1 MSSAL
6 FGILQLDRGE
16 PLGYGNLAGL
26 VQAWLQD
33 AGGFAA
39 LGLVVYLLYALS
51 VPTHKSASEKLRVPV
66 PTLMVAMTALAFLC
80 YAPIAGV
87 LLAEL
92 FTGKSWTSIAGV
104 AFDPPAAPIP
114 PPGSPIKVE
123 PPVWH
128 WQLRPMLL
136 MVGGLFALVGI
147 LQPFV
152 TDLLKLR
159 WRRIGALTKLGFKE
173 ALRSRL
179 YWIGLLALLPFLFR
193 NVWMAGVRP
202 VDEFRTLVAAGT
214 FTITILVLITAVLLA
229 AFSIPNDIKNL
240 TIHTVVTKPI
250 ERFEIVLGRFFGYTA
265 LMTLALVGMAA
276 LCLLLINT
284 ATIDERAEEET
295 AKARVP
301 VRGRIEF
308 KSRKADFEGT
318 NVGREFEY
326 RKYIAGH
333 KDSPQRAI
341 WHFGSIPSGLASA
354 GGDRVPVE
362 FTFDIFR
369 MTKGE
374 ENRGVDVTLRF
385 VTHNCPQVPPK
396 PDQGGEWQW
405 ADGEAQEQ
413 YRAAVAGLRG
423 ETAPQAELGR
433 RGYLL
438 SPATLDR
445 QRALSE
451 KVKGQAATENERKEL
466 ASLERLLDRMKS
478 LADRLR
484 KAGVEVSAEGGLVW
498 AKPVNVEAA
507 RPNTPDWT
515 VANAVAEEF
524 GYYEIR
530 GKNVYDYEVT
540 SVEVPAG
547 LFRNARSGEPGKE
560 TTREGTERARAR
572 FSTYVKCDSGGQ
584 LLGMAEPD
592 LYLMEG
598 NKSFSQNFLKGV
610 FGLWCRLCIVIG
622 LAVACSTYLSGV
634 LALLAT
640 VVIFMTGYFTEHL
653 NDVAYNRSIGGG
665 PFESMSRLVR
675 AETPTAPSSETA
687 GAKVLQGLDQFW
699 GWVVRRIQNVIPDVE
714 SFSWT
719 HFVSE
724 GFNINTEFLVLNL
737 LVTVG
742 YLLPWGVLAY
752 YLMKSREIAA

>member
-6 FGILQLDRGE
+6 FAILQLDRGE

-39 LGLVVYLLYALS
+39 LGLIVYLLYAMT

-66 PTLMVAMTALAFLC
+66 PTLMVAMTGLAFIC
-80 YAPIAGV
+80 YAPILGV

-92 FTGKSWTSIAGV
+92 FTGRTWTSIAGIP
-104 AFDPPAAPIP
+104 FDPAAAPLP
-114 PPGSPIKVE
+114 PPGSPMKIE

-128 WQLRPMLL
+128 GELRPMLL
-136 MVGGLFALVGI
+136 MAGGLFALVGI

-152 TDLLKLR
+152 TDALKLK

-193 NVWMAGVRP
+193 NVWMTGVRP
-202 VDEFRTLVAAGT
+202 VDEFRTLVSAGT
-214 FTITILVLITAVLLA
+214 FTITILLLLTAALLA
-229 AFSIPNDIKNL
+229 AFSIPNDIKNQ

-265 LMTLALVGMAA
+265 LMTLALVGMAG

-284 ATIDERAEEET
+284 ATIDERAQEET
-295 AKARVP
+295 ATARVP
-301 VRGRIEF
+301 VRGKIEF
-308 KSRKADFEGT
+308 KSRKAEFEGT

-333 KDSPQRAI
+333 KDSPQRAV
-341 WHFGSIPSGLASA
+341 WTFDSVPSGLTSA
-354 GGDRVPVE
+354 AGDKVPVE

-374 ENRGVDVTLRF
+374 ENRGVDVTMRF
-385 VTHNCPQVPPK
+385 VTHNCPQEAPR
-396 PDQGGEWQW
+396 PDQGGDWPW
-405 ADGEAQEQ
+405 KSADDQEA
-413 YRAAVAGLRG
+413 Y
-423 ETAPQAELGR
+423 
-433 RGYLL
+433 
-438 SPATLDR
+438 
-445 QRALSE
+445 
-451 KVKGQAATENERKEL
+451 RKEVREL
-466 ASLERLLDRMKS
+466 Q
-478 LADRLR
+478 
-484 KAGVEVSAEGGLVW
+484 
-498 AKPVNVEAA
+498 AKGINPESA
-507 RPNTPDWT
+507 RPGTPAWDAANTL
-515 VANAVAEEF
+515 AEKY
-524 GYYEIR
+524 GYFEIR

-540 SVEVPAG
+540 SVEIPTG
-547 LFRNARSGEPGKE
+547 LFKNARTGEPGKE
-560 TTREGTERARAR
+560 TTREGKERPRPR
-572 FSTYVKCDSGGQ
+572 FSVYVKCDSGGQ

-592 LYLMEG
+592 LYILEG
-598 NKSFSQNFLKGV
+598 NKSFSQNFLKGM

-634 LALLAT
+634 LGLLLTAL
-640 VVIFMTGYFTEHL
+640 IFMTGYFTEHL

-675 AETPTAPSSETA
+675 AETPTAPSSESA
-687 GAKVLQGLDQFW
+687 GTKVLQGLDQVW

-714 SFSWT
+714 SFTWT
-719 HFVSE
+719 NFVSE
-724 GFNINTEFLVLNL
+724 GFNVNTEFLVLNL

>member
-26 VQAWLQD
+26 AQAWLQD

-39 LGLVVYLLYALS
+39 LGLVAYLLYAMT
-51 VPTHKSASEKLRVPV
+51 VPTDKSASEKLRVPI
-66 PTLMVAMTALAFLC
+66 PTLMIAMTVLAFLC
-80 YAPIAGV
+80 YAPLAGV
-87 LLAEL
+87 LLAEVYS
-92 FTGKSWTSIAGV
+92 GKTWTTIAGIP
-104 AFDPPAAPIP
+104 FDPPQPPPP
-114 PPGSPIKVE
+114 PPGSPIKIE

-136 MVGGLFALVGI
+136 MIGGLFALIGI

-152 TDLLKLR
+152 TDVLKLR

-179 YWIGLLALLPFLFR
+179 YWIGLLVLLPFLFR

-202 VDEFRTLVAAGT
+202 VDEFRTLVGVAA
-214 FTITILVLITAVLLA
+214 FWATILVLMVGVLLA
-229 AFSIPNDIKNL
+229 SFSIPNDIKNL

-250 ERFEIVLGRFFGYTA
+250 ERFEIVLGRFLGYTA
-265 LMTLALVGMAA
+265 LMTLALLGVTAIN
-276 LCLLLINT
+276 LLLIST
-284 ATIDERAEEET
+284 ATIDERAQEET

-301 VRGRIEF
+301 LRGKLEF
-308 KSRKADFEGT
+308 RSRKIDFEGT

-333 KDSPQRAI
+333 PLSPQRAV
-341 WHFGSIPSGLASA
+341 WNFPSIPAGMASA
-354 GGDRVPVE
+354 AGDRVPVE

-374 ENRGVDVTLRF
+374 ENRGVDATLRF
-385 VTHNCPQVPPK
+385 VTHNCPQEPPR

-405 ADGEAQEQ
+405 KNAEAHE
-413 YRAAVAGLRG
+413 R
-423 ETAPQAELGR
+423 
-433 RGYLL
+433 YLKEV
-438 SPATLDR
+438 
-445 QRALSE
+445 RAL
-451 KVKGQAATENERKEL
+451 L
-466 ASLERLLDRMKS
+466 ASNINPE
-478 LADRLR
+478 
-484 KAGVEVSAEGGLVW
+484 SARPGTAAW
-498 AKPVNVEAA
+498 EAA
-507 RPNTPDWT
+507 NRL
-515 VANAVAEEF
+515 AEEF
-524 GYYEIR
+524 GYFEIR

-540 SVEVPAG
+540 VVEVPAG
-547 LFRNARSGEPGKE
+547 LFKNARSGDPGKE
-560 TTREGTERARAR
+560 VGKDGQERTRAR
-572 FSTYVKCDSGGQ
+572 FSVFVKCESGGQ

-592 LYLMEG
+592 LYLLEG
-598 NKSFSQNFLKGV
+598 SKSFTQNFVKAMIGV
-610 FGLWCRLCIVIG
+610 WCRLCIVIG

-634 LALLAT
+634 LTLLA
-640 VVIFMTGYFTEHL
+640 VITIYNVGWFTDHL
-653 NDVAYNRSIGGG
+653 NDVAYNRSVGGG

-675 AETPTAPSSETA
+675 AEAPTAPASDTA
-687 GAKVLQGLDQFW
+687 GTKLLQGADQFW
-699 GWVVRRIQNVIPDVE
+699 GWVIRRVQNVIPDVE
-714 SFSWT
+714 SFWWT

-724 GFNINTEFLVLNL
+724 GFNINTEYLILNILVM
-737 LVTVG
+737 VG

>member
-1 MSSAL
+1 MTSAL

-16 PLGYGNLAGL
+16 PLGYGNLPGL
-26 VQAWLQD
+26 IQAWLQD

-39 LGLVVYLLYALS
+39 VGLVVYLLYALS
-51 VPTHKSASEKLRVPV
+51 VPTHKSESEKLRVPI

-92 FTGKSWTSIAGV
+92 LTGKSWTSVAGV
-104 AFDPPAAPIP
+104 AFDPPPTPLP
-114 PPGSPIKVE
+114 PPGSAVKIE

-136 MVGGLFALVGI
+136 MVGGLFALIGI

-152 TDLLKLR
+152 TDALKLR

-179 YWIGLLALLPFLFR
+179 YWIGLLALIPFLFR
-193 NVWMAGVRP
+193 NVWMTGVRP
-202 VDEFRTLVAAGT
+202 VDEFRTLVSAGT
-214 FTITILVLITAVLLA
+214 FTITILVLLTAVLLA

-265 LMTLALVGMAA
+265 LMTLALAGMTA

-284 ATIDERAEEET
+284 ATIDEKAQEET

-301 VRGRIEF
+301 VRGKLEF
-308 KSRKADFEGT
+308 KSRKAEFEGT

-333 KDSPQRAI
+333 PQSPQRAV
-341 WHFGSIPSGLASA
+341 WAFASA
-354 GGDRVPVE
+354 PAGLTDGDRVPVE

-374 ENRGVDVTLRF
+374 ENRGVDATLRF
-385 VTHNCPQVPPK
+385 VTHNCPQVPPRA
-396 PDQGGEWQW
+396 DQGGEWQW
-405 ADGEAQEQ
+405 ADAEAYNRYQQEVRDLRAQGVNPESARPGKPGE
-413 YRAAVAGLRG
+413 
-423 ETAPQAELGR
+423 PN
-433 RGYLL
+433 
-438 SPATLDR
+438 PA
-445 QRALSE
+445 
-451 KVKGQAATENERKEL
+451 
-466 ASLERLLDRMKS
+466 
-478 LADRLR
+478 
-484 KAGVEVSAEGGLVW
+484 W
-498 AKPVNVEAA
+498 EAA
-507 RPNTPDWT
+507 NRL
-515 VANAVAEEF
+515 AEKYGF
-524 GYYEIR
+524 FEIS

-540 SVEVPAG
+540 VIDIPSG
-547 LFRNARSGEPGKE
+547 LFKNARSGEPAKE
-560 TTREGTERARAR
+560 RGRDGAEKPRPR
-572 FSTYVKCDSGGQ
+572 FSVYVKCDSAGQ

-592 LYLMEG
+592 LYLLEG
-598 NKSFSQNFLKGV
+598 NKSFSQNFVKGV
-610 FGLWCRLCIVIG
+610 VGLWCRLCIVIG

-640 VVIFMTGYFTEHL
+640 MVIFLTGYFTEHL

-675 AETPTAPSSETA
+675 AEAPTTPSAETA
-687 GAKVLQGLDQFW
+687 GAKLLQGFDQVW
-699 GWVVRRIQNVIPDVE
+699 GWVVRRIQNVVPDVE

-724 GFNINTEFLVLNL
+724 GFNVNTEFLILNVL
-737 LVTVG
+737 VMVG
-742 YLLPWGVLAY
+742 YLLPWGILAY